1 MKDYIINDNVISF
14 NCDDCTICT
23 CEEGHICDNCA
34 KCLSLDGYEARAI
47 KIDEVIEKDE
57 DSNVKFDLGDFSD
70 FDLLESEELSLDEPG
85 DNENSDEEL
94 PYIDALDE
102 GNWEYLE
109 DIEGM
114 EEILHDTNSSDVLV
128 EQFPGLYV
136 INKKKID

>member
-14 NCDDCTICT
+14 DCDECNICT
-23 CEEGHICDNCA
+23 CENGNICENCA

-47 KIDEVIEKDE
+47 KIDEVLDKGE
-57 DSNVKFDLGDFSD
+57 DSDLKFDLGDFSE
-70 FDLLESEELSLDEPG
+70 FDLSDGDEESSTEDDTAESKD
-85 DNENSDEEL
+85 EL

-114 EEILHDTNSSDVLV
+114 EEMLHDTNSSDVLV